1 MPSANLNRLT
11 VSPDSIKSSAASGQS
26 SPATRK
32 AASKKS
38 ARGMLPLTGRARA
51 RLFAIQALYQVQIG
65 GQLVA
70 DADSFTR
77 GLDGFHKCDLSHY
90 SRVVYG
96 CVAEQTALD
105 EQLQPMAD
113 RPLNQIS
120 PIEHAILRM
129 GCYEFIHCVDIP
141 WRVVINEYI
150 DLAKSFGGTDGHKY
164 INGVLHRLAP
174 LLRGPEWSKQ
184 TKAPSQAVIGA
195 AS

>member
-1 MPSANLNRLT
+1 
-11 VSPDSIKSSAASGQS
+11 
-26 SPATRK
+26 
-32 AASKKS
+32 
-38 ARGMLPLTGRARA
+38 LTGRARA

-70 DADSFTR
+70 DADAFTR

-90 SRVVYG
+90 TRVVYG

-113 RPLNQIS
+113 RPLNQLS

-129 GCYEFIHCVDIP
+129 GCYEFIYCVDIP

-164 INGVLHRLAP
+164 VNGVLHRLVP
-174 LLRGPEWSKQ
+174 YLRQLEWSKK
-184 TKAPSQAVIGA
+184 TTASSASSAPSQAVIEVV
-195 AS
+195 